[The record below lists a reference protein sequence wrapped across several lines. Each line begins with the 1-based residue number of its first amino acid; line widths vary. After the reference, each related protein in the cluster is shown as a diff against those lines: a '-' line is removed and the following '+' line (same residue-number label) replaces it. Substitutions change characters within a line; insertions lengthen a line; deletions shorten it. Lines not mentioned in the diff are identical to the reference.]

1 MGELEAWT
9 RLTTVRRLCG
19 QVSMGPS
26 GVPDQSLVLI
36 SLAISP
42 PPINQ
47 SSGADNLASLVT
59 RATLRLVGGGVP
71 ASPGAL
77 SARSEAFQLVARRV
91 FPGGAYRPCPRPW
104 WCAVRLWLSTTFSH
118 SINTL
123 SELIYPSPQ
132 PRGSAWCGALHPKSQ
147 LETPVSLALLWR
159 VVQDEAGV
167 AQAHQC

>member
-1 MGELEAWT
+1 MWPGPQDSEMGELEAWT

-91 FPGGAYRPCPRPW
+91 FPGGAYRPCPAP
-104 WCAVRLWLSTTFSH
+104 
-118 SINTL
+118 
-123 SELIYPSPQ
+123 
-132 PRGSAWCGALHPKSQ
+132 GGALCGYGCRQ
-147 LETPVSLALLWR
+147 LSLI
-159 VVQDEAGV
+159 QSI
-167 AQAHQC
+167 